1 METLSADSAITA
13 AENDP
18 LRDVKRKNA
27 IKGAFFS
34 EFIDMFDIYLPVIVL
49 PPVLFYFQPPN
60 LSSSTANILAS
71 LVFITTLLGRQL
83 ALYCLGL
90 WLIVLVVVWHRF
102 IQYQDLVW

>member
-49 PPVLFYFQPPN
+49 PPVCSISSHLIYRAAPLISWLHWSLSQP
-60 LSSSTANILAS
+60 
-71 LVFITTLLGRQL
+71 
-83 ALYCLGL
+83 C
-90 WLIVLVVVWHRF
+90 
-102 IQYQDLVW
+102 